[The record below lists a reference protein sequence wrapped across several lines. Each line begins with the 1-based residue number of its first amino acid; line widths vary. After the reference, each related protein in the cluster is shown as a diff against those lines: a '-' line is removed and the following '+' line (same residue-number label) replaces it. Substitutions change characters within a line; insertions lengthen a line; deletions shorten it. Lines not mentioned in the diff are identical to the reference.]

1 MDFIKTGSKNRETY
15 TYTFMSD
22 GQKKTVTLV
31 AGQDDITKEWIDELH
46 RADDRT
52 VYSNNKNANPDF
64 RKKTKTHS
72 EKKWNTSLD
81 SPKPSAYD
89 VKKGK
94 FVEQSVVMPASYE
107 TPEQELLNDCLEKLS
122 ADEARFLRRVVK
134 HGEATKLAE
143 EYHVSNKTINA
154 WKNKLINKIK
164 KF

>member
-1 MDFIKTGSKNRETY
+1 MALLKNGLMSFIVLMTVQFIQTIKMQILISEKSKDTIR
-15 TYTFMSD
+15 
-22 GQKKTVTLV
+22 
-31 AGQDDITKEWIDELH
+31 
-46 RADDRT
+46 
-52 VYSNNKNANPDF
+52 
-64 RKKTKTHS
+64 
-72 EKKWNTSLD
+72 KKWNTSLD

-122 ADEARFLRRVVK
+122 DDEASFLRRVVK
-134 HGEATKLAE
+134 RGEATKLAE

-164 KF
+164 NF

>member
-1 MDFIKTGSKNRETY
+1 MDFIKTDSKNRETY
-15 TYTFMSD
+15 TYTFEIN

-31 AGQDDITKEWIDELH
+31 IGKHGITKEWIDELH

-64 RKKTKTHS
+64 RKKTKIHS

-107 TPEQELLNDCLEKLS
+107 TPEQEFLNDCLEKLS
-122 ADEARFLRRVVK
+122 ADEVRFLKRVTK

-143 EYHVSNKTINA
+143 EYHVSNKTIST

-164 KF
+164 NF

>member
-1 MDFIKTGSKNRETY
+1 MRILISE
-15 TYTFMSD
+15 
-22 GQKKTVTLV
+22 
-31 AGQDDITKEWIDELH
+31 
-46 RADDRT
+46 
-52 VYSNNKNANPDF
+52 
-64 RKKTKTHS
+64 KKTKTHS

-122 ADEARFLRRVVK
+122 DDEASFLRRIVK
-134 HGEATKLAE
+134 RGEATKLAE

-164 KF
+164 NF

>member
-64 RKKTKTHS
+64 RKKQRHI
-72 EKKWNTSLD
+72 
-81 SPKPSAYD
+81 
-89 VKKGK
+89 
-94 FVEQSVVMPASYE
+94 
-107 TPEQELLNDCLEKLS
+107 
-122 ADEARFLRRVVK
+122 LRK
-134 HGEATKLAE
+134 SGILH
-143 EYHVSNKTINA
+143 
-154 WKNKLINKIK
+154 
-164 KF
+164 